1 MTRFLALGFSC
12 LFVLALGI
20 SEADARRMGGGGS
33 GGTFSRQASPPA
45 QQQQQRQ
52 QAQQQQQ
59 QQQQP
64 GAAAAGRGSMM
75 GPLMGL
81 AAGGLLAAM
90 FFGGAF
96 EGIQFFDILIL
107 VLIGAGIFLFLRS
120 RNRPQPQQASAA
132 SGANNGYQRQ
142 TPEPFSGQRETGFEG
157 FEAQTPDLTTEP
169 EVRYGAPDWFDE
181 QGFLERARQHF
192 IDLQKAWDAN
202 DFSTLEEFVTP
213 QLYRFLQEERARQP
227 GEVNTDVRKLAAEV
241 SGIQQIGDTV
251 ELAVMFHG
259 IISESG
265 APEAPFCEIWHLIR
279 DVSEEGQPWLIQGI
293 EQVEQ

>member
-1 MTRFLALGFSC
+1 MTRFLALGLSC
-12 LFVLALGI
+12 MFVLALGI

-52 QAQQQQQ
+52 QTQQQQQ
-59 QQQQP
+59 GQQS
-64 GAAAAGRGSMM
+64 AAVGRGGLM

-96 EGIQFFDILIL
+96 DGIQFFDILIL
-107 VLIGAGIFLFLRS
+107 LLIGAGVFMFLRS
-120 RNRPQPQQASAA
+120 RAQRHQQQAQVAGSMQRSAPPSAYDQKSQAGFEAFDRSAA
-132 SGANNGYQRQ
+132 SVSA
-142 TPEPFSGQRETGFEG
+142 
-157 FEAQTPDLTTEP
+157 EP
-169 EVRYGAPDWFDE
+169 EIRFGAPDWFDE
-181 QGFLERARQHF
+181 QGFLARAKQHF
-192 IDLQKAWDAN
+192 IDLQAAWDAN
-202 DFSTLEEFVTP
+202 DFRTLEEFVTP

-227 GEVNTDVRKLAAEV
+227 GEVKTDVKKLAVEV
-241 SGIQQIGDTV
+241 SNIQQIGDTV

-279 DVSEEGQPWLIQGI
+279 DMSEEQSPWLIQGI
-293 EQVEQ
+293 EQVE

>member
-52 QAQQQQQ
+52 QSQQQQQ
-59 QQQQP
+59 QQ
-64 GAAAAGRGSMM
+64 GAAAASRGGLM

-96 EGIQFFDILIL
+96 EGIQFFDILIVL
-107 VLIGAGIFLFLRS
+107 LIGGALFLFLRS
-120 RNRPQPQQASAA
+120 RVRQQPQTAAGGVSSENERASPGVFRQAPDAGA
-132 SGANNGYQRQ
+132 SK
-142 TPEPFSGQRETGFEG
+142 PVTGFDSRVETQG
-157 FEAQTPDLTTEP
+157 SEP
-169 EVRYGAPDWFDE
+169 SIRYGAPDWFDE
-181 QGFLERARQHF
+181 QGFVERAKAHF
-192 IDLQKAWDAN
+192 VDLQKAWDKN
-202 DFSTLEEFVTP
+202 DFSKLEEFVTP
-213 QLYRFLQEERARQP
+213 QLYRFLQQERERQP
-227 GEVNTDVRKLAAEV
+227 GEVLTDVRKLAAEV
-241 SGIQQIGDTV
+241 TNIQQIGSTV

-259 IISESG
+259 SISESG

-279 DVSEEGQPWLIQGI
+279 DLSEDDAPWLIQGI
-293 EQVEQ
+293 EQVE

>member
-1 MTRFLALGFSC
+1 MTRFLALGLSC
-12 LFVLALGI
+12 LFVIALGI

-52 QAQQQQQ
+52 QSQQQQQ
-59 QQQQP
+59 QG
-64 GAAAAGRGSMM
+64 GALAAGRGGLM

-96 EGIQFFDILIL
+96 EGIQLFDILIL
-107 VLIGAGIFLFLRS
+107 LLLGVGVVMFLRS
-120 RNRPQPQQASAA
+120 RARPQQAAA
-132 SGANNGYQRQ
+132 SGSPVDSYQRQ
-142 TPEPFSGQRETGFEG
+142 TPEAFSGSRETGFEAFDRHTPG
-157 FEAQTPDLTTEP
+157 FGDDP
-169 EVRYGAPDWFDE
+169 EIRYGAPEWFDE
-181 QGFLERARQHF
+181 AGFLERARQHF
-192 IDLQKAWDAN
+192 INLQKAWDAD

-227 GEVNTDVRKLAAEV
+227 GEVKTDVRKLAAEV
-241 SGIQQIGDTV
+241 SAIQQIGSTV

-279 DVSEEGQPWLIQGI
+279 DMSQENAPWLIQGI
-293 EQVEQ
+293 EQVE